1 MSRKT
6 NVTLHDIATKLRLT
20 TSTVSRA
27 LNNHPKI
34 SDITKKAVVKMA
46 DKLNYQP
53 HTIAAALRKGK
64 SGFLG
69 IIVPAAD
76 SAFFASIVRGI
87 EEVANKREYNV
98 VVCQSYDHYEAEMQ
112 AIERLLRV
120 RVDGI
125 IASTVRNTSGLSHFR
140 KVSEAGIPL
149 LLLGRA
155 TEEPEVSQITSDD
168 YLGAY
173 RVTEHLIQ
181 QGCKRIGHFTSLQG
195 SSVFKERLRGYRNA
209 LLDYGIPYGE
219 ELVVESNLQLH
230 DGRKSMEKL
239 LGMFPLPDGV
249 FSSGDLAAMGAMQ
262 VLKERNIRI
271 PGEVALAGFGN
282 DPFTAFTD
290 PPLTTADPFSKTMG
304 TIAAELILEQLNSDS
319 ESPSVVRTRIIKP
332 GLIIR
337 ASSLKERIRP
347 INAAGEV
354 TRLRSE
360 AMPEKQTPLSV
371 FLPGS

>member
-6 NVTLHDIATKLRLT
+6 NVTLQDIATRLRLT

-34 SDITKKAVVKMA
+34 SDCTKKAVLKMA
-46 DKLNYQP
+46 AKLNYQP

-76 SAFFASIVRGI
+76 RAFYASIVRGI
-87 EEVANKREYNV
+87 EEVANKLEYNV
-98 VVCQSYDHYEAEMQ
+98 VVCQSYDHYETEVQ

-125 IASTVRNTSGLSHFR
+125 IASIGSNTSDISHFR

-149 LLLGRA
+149 LLLGRT
-155 TEEPEVSQITSDD
+155 TEELEVSQISSDD

-173 RVTEHLIQ
+173 QVVEHLIQ

-195 SSVFKERLRGYRNA
+195 TSVFKERLRGYRNA
-209 LLDYGIPYGE
+209 LREYGIPYEE
-219 ELVVESNLQLH
+219 ELVVAGNLQLD

-239 LGMFPLPDGV
+239 LAMFPLPDGV
-249 FSSGDLAAMGAMQ
+249 FSSGDFAAIGAIQ

-271 PGEVALAGFGN
+271 PGEVALAGFSN
-282 DPFTAFTD
+282 DPFTGFTD
-290 PPLTTADPFSKTMG
+290 PPLTTADPFGKTMG
-304 TIAAELILEQLNSDS
+304 TIAAELILEQLNSGK
-319 ESPSVVRTRIIKP
+319 ENPSVVRKSLIKP

-337 ASSLKERIRP
+337 ASSLKEKIIP
-347 INAAGEV
+347 ISAAGKEILFGQKEAGNEEQYPGTAEV
-354 TRLRSE
+354 R
-360 AMPEKQTPLSV
+360 P
-371 FLPGS
+371 